1 LSGGCILCAWMD
13 ARTSPWSETAAR
25 DQQAWLLRCLVLLV
39 CFLARSFLH
48 HHQRRVPGTAAGN
61 RVEERVS
68 ERNLRPLDI
77 RSDVVNLTETLTRA
91 NST

>member
-1 LSGGCILCAWMD
+1 MD

-39 CFLARSFLH
+39 CFLAHSLH

-61 RVEERVS
+61 RVEERVPK
-68 ERNLRPLDI
+68 RNLRPLDI
-77 RSDVVNLTETLTRA
+77 GSDVVSSTETLIRA